1 MAAARNDGRGSGGGA
16 YVGRGN
22 GAALLAVPLLARAA
36 TSWRQGGQQCLGI
49 VGRPT
54 LIGVMLSWW
63 WGSLQ
68 CLAIVG
74 SLSLTGVTTR
84 RQRGRRRCLG
94 IVGCSLARSCDSG
107 GGRWTAVTCFC
118 AGGGGGQT
126 KVPQLCCAM
135 VVGARPAIVPL
146 DSRLSLACTGMAR
159 IETTRTDSGGS
170 GGGASDGGGNG
181 LALLAVPLLARA
193 TMSWR
198 RGGQQCL
205 KGHTRSV
212 EGQGRNIGRRFKVG
226 WAADVCTG
234 RCLMGFLVE
243 EAFPHC

>member
-1 MAAARNDGRGSGGGA
+1 MFTVPRHRWNSLAHWRNDESAAGRTTMPWHCWPFPRSL
-16 YVGRGN
+16 VR
-22 GAALLAVPLLARAA
+22 RQ
-36 TSWRQGGQQCLGI
+36 QGG
-49 VGRPT
+49 T
-54 LIGVMLSWW
+54 DDN
-63 WGSLQ
+63 GSL
-68 CLAIVG
+68 L
-74 SLSLTGVTTR
+74 R
-84 RQRGRRRCLG
+84 RQC
-94 IVGCSLARSCDSG
+94 
-107 GGRWTAVTCFC
+107 GGR
-118 AGGGGGQT
+118 T
-126 KVPQLCCAM
+126 KVPWHCCAM
-135 VVGARPAIVPL
+135 AVVARPTIVPL
-146 DSRLSLACTGMAR
+146 DSWPSLACSQMAR
-159 IETTRTDSGGS
+159 MEAAQTDGGGS